1 MVNQQLQAEISNL
14 QQLATRLQVS
24 AKKHVPPTS
33 SMVLF
38 EHMLLTNKAHELQ
51 KTVHSDDEDDDVDE
65 LPPPPKRAMHARRS
79 VSAEV
84 YGAWNQQ
91 KPFVSPK
98 HPKTPDQE
106 KRLKEILSKPQLI
119 VFESLDDKEKDV
131 ILLAMEKCSFKPRE
145 RIIQQGDDGDCLYVV
160 EDGLLECKVVQNGVE
175 QVVKTCTVGDVF
187 GELALLYNCPRAAS
201 VDSKNECTVWRLD
214 RETFN
219 HVVKDAALKKNVR
232 HDAFLRKVSLF
243 SSLSDHQRAQ
253 IADSLKAEK
262 VHRDDIVVRQGEEG
276 DKFYI
281 VEEGTLVALKSVN
294 NGPAKQMMKFSAGDY
309 FGELAMLKDQPRA
322 ATIKVTSSS
331 ATILS
336 MDRETFK
343 RLLGPLEHLMSSR
356 SSMYSE
362 EPKQS
367 HKSISLA
374 DKKAA
379 SHSDDEDDDVDELP
393 PPPKRAMHARR
404 SVSAEVYGAWNQQ
417 KPFVPPKHPKT
428 PDQEKRLKEILSK
441 PQLIV
446 FESLDDKEKDVI
458 LLAMEKCYFKPR
470 ERIIQQGDDGD
481 CLYVVEDGLLE
492 CKVVQNGVEQ
502 VVKTCTVGDV
512 FGELALLYNCPRAA
526 SVDSKNEC
534 TVWRLD
540 RETFNHVVKDAA
552 LKKNVRHD
560 AFLRKVSLFSSLSDH
575 QRAQIADSLK
585 AEKVHRDDIVVRQG
599 EEGDKFYIVEEGT
612 LVALKSVNNGPAK
625 QMMKFSA
632 GDYFGELAML
642 KDQPR
647 AATIKVTSSSATI
660 LSMDRETFKRLLGPL
675 EHLMSSRSSMYSEEP
690 KQSHKSISLADKK
703 AASHSDD
710 EDDDVDELPPPPK
723 RAMHARRSVSAEVY
737 GAWNQQKPFVPPKHP
752 KTPDQEKRLKEILS
766 KPQLI
771 VFESLDDKEKDVILL
786 AMEKCSF
793 KPGERII
800 QQGDDGDCLYV
811 VEDGLLECKVVQ
823 NGVEQVVKTC
833 TVGDVFGELAL
844 LYNCPRAASVD
855 SKNECTVW
863 RLDRETFNHVVKDAA
878 LKKNVRHDAFLR
890 KVSLFSSLSDHQRAQ
905 IADSLKA
912 EKVHR
917 DDIVVRQGEEGDKFY
932 IVEEGTL
939 VALKSV
945 NNGPA
950 KQMMKF
956 SAGDY
961 FGELAMLKDQPRA
974 ATIKVT
980 SSSATILS
988 MDRETFKR
996 LLGPL
1001 EHLMSSRSNTY
1012 K

>member
-1 MVNQQLQAEISNL
+1 MDLF
-14 QQLATRLQVS
+14 
-24 AKKHVPPTS
+24 
-33 SMVLF
+33 VLF
-38 EHMLLTNKAHELQ
+38 ITTGEEHELR
-51 KTVHSDDEDDDVDE
+51 KSAESDEDDDVDE
-65 LPPPPKRAMHARRS
+65 LPPPPKRAM
-79 VSAEV
+79 
-84 YGAWNQQ
+84 
-91 KPFVSPK
+91 
-98 HPKTPDQE
+98 T
-106 KRLKEILSKPQLI
+106 
-119 VFESLDDKEKDV
+119 
-131 ILLAMEKCSFKPRE
+131 
-145 RIIQQGDDGDCLYVV
+145 
-160 EDGLLECKVVQNGVE
+160 
-175 QVVKTCTVGDVF
+175 
-187 GELALLYNCPRAAS
+187 
-201 VDSKNECTVWRLD
+201 
-214 RETFN
+214 
-219 HVVKDAALKKNVR
+219 
-232 HDAFLRKVSLF
+232 
-243 SSLSDHQRAQ
+243 
-253 IADSLKAEK
+253 
-262 VHRDDIVVRQGEEG
+262 
-276 DKFYI
+276 
-281 VEEGTLVALKSVN
+281 
-294 NGPAKQMMKFSAGDY
+294 
-309 FGELAMLKDQPRA
+309 
-322 ATIKVTSSS
+322 
-331 ATILS
+331 
-336 MDRETFK
+336 
-343 RLLGPLEHLMSSR
+343 
-356 SSMYSE
+356 
-362 EPKQS
+362 
-367 HKSISLA
+367 
-374 DKKAA
+374 
-379 SHSDDEDDDVDELP
+379 
-393 PPPKRAMHARR
+393 ARR

-446 FESLDDKEKDVI
+446 FESLDEKDKDVI
-458 LLAMEKCYFKPR
+458 LLAMEKRSFKPR

-481 CLYVVEDGLLE
+481 CLYVVEEGLVE
-492 CKVVQNGVEQ
+492 CKVLQNGVEQ
-502 VVKTCTVGDV
+502 VVKTCTRGEV

-526 SVDSKNEC
+526 SVDAKSEC

-540 RETFNHVVKDAA
+540 RETFNHVAKDAA
-552 LKKNVRHD
+552 LKRNVKHD
-560 AFLRKVSLFSSLSDH
+560 AFLRKVSLFASVNDH

-585 AEKVHRDDIVVRQG
+585 AERVQQDDIVIRQG

-625 QMMKFSA
+625 QMMRFSA

-647 AATIKVTSSSATI
+647 AATIKVTSDHATI
-660 LSMDRETFKRLLGPL
+660 LSMDRDTFKRLLGPL

-690 KQSHKSISLADKK
+690 KSQKPVSGADKK
-703 AASHSDD
+703 AIANSDD

-723 RAMHARRSVSAEVY
+723 RAMTARRSVSAEVY

-771 VFESLDDKEKDVILL
+771 VFESLDEKDKDVILL
-786 AMEKCSF
+786 AMEKRSF
-793 KPGERII
+793 KPRERII

-811 VEDGLLECKVVQ
+811 VEEGLVECKVLQ

-833 TVGDVFGELAL
+833 TRGEVFGELAL

-855 SKNECTVW
+855 AKSECTVW
-863 RLDRETFNHVVKDAA
+863 RLDRETFNHVAKDAA
-878 LKKNVRHDAFLR
+878 LKRNVKHDAFLR
-890 KVSLFSSLSDHQRAQ
+890 KVSLFASLNDHQRAQ

-912 EKVHR
+912 ERVQQ

-950 KQMMKF
+950 KQMMRF

-980 SSSATILS
+980 SDHATILS
-988 MDRETFKR
+988 MDRDTFKRLLGPLEHLMSSRSSMYSEEPKSQKPVSGADKKAIANSDDEDDDVDELPPPPKRAMTARRSVSAEVYGAWNQQKPFVPPKHPKTPDQEKRLKEILSKPQLIVFESLDEKDKDVILLAMEKRSFKPRERIIQQGDDGDCLYVVEEGLVECKVLQNGVEQVVKTCTRGEVFGELALLYNCPRAASVDAKSECTVWRLDRETFNHVAKDAALKRNVKHDAFLRKVSLFASLNDHQRAQIADSLKAERVQQDDIVVRQGEEGDKFYIVEEGTLVALKSVNNGPAKQMMRFSAGDYFGELAMLKDQPRAATIKVTSDHATILSMDRDTFKR